1 MEKERK
7 AREAEEKDRQER
19 MKKIKDQFTDPNSQ
33 WEKDKNQI
41 QQDVLDEKNKE
52 KEAKPAAKE
61 PEKGS
66 TPGNKDQVAAAKQE
80 DAAQQVGLVQDRKPG
95 PQDDSGD
102 GLKATPKE
110 VVDEKV
116 AAEKK
121 DEAKKENKPAEGKK
135 Q

>member
-33 WEKDKNQI
+33 WEKDKNEI

-52 KEAKPAAKE
+52 EEEKPKE
-61 PEKGS
+61 PKKIS
-66 TPGNKDQVAAAKQE
+66 TPGTKDQVAAAQQE
-80 DAAQQVGLVQDRKPG
+80 EPVQKVGLVEDRKPG
-95 PQDDSGD
+95 PIGDSGD
-102 GLKATPKE
+102 DLKATPKSE
-110 VVDEKV
+110 VDEKV

-121 DEAKKENKPAEGKK
+121 EQAKEGKK
-135 Q
+135 PAAGKKQ